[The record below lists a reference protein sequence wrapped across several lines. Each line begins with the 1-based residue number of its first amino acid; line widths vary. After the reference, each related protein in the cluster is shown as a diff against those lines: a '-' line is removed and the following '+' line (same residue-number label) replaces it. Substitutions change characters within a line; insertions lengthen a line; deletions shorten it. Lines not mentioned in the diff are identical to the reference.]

1 MISIVYKK
9 VLNIIKLIIF
19 KITWR
24 KRNSNNYTTVRN
36 IFPVEKVFVG
46 KYTYGA
52 LNISCFGNPKEKLF
66 IGNYCSISSGVKFI
80 LGGEHHPEYLMN
92 YPFKL
97 YLLPNNDVDD
107 RRTKG
112 TIVVGDDVWIGTNTI
127 ILSGVTIGQG
137 AIIAAGSVV
146 ARDVPP
152 YAIYTTNRI
161 IKYRF
166 SEDII
171 DKLLKIDFSILNYKF
186 VKENIELFYTCDVEN
201 ILSKLELAR
210 YMKE

>member
-1 MISIVYKK
+1 MNDIP
-9 VLNIIKLIIF
+9 
-19 KITWR
+19 
-24 KRNSNNYTTVRN
+24 N
-36 IFPVEKVFVG
+36 IFPVEKISVG
-46 KYTYGA
+46 KYTYGP
-52 LNISCFGNPKEKLF
+52 LNITYFSNQNEKLI
-66 IGNYCSISSGVKFI
+66 IGNYCSISAGVKFI

-97 YLLPNNDVDD
+97 YMLPNDDIDD

-112 TIVVGDDVWIGTNTI
+112 TIVVGDDVWIGTDSI

-146 ARDVPP
+146 SKDVPP

-166 SEDII
+166 QQDVI
-171 DKLLKIDFSILNYKF
+171 DKLLKIDFSRLDFESVKEHIEIFYTSDVDKILSSAGLVPF
-186 VKENIELFYTCDVEN
+186 VKD
-201 ILSKLELAR
+201 LEEIKSE
-210 YMKE
+210 YKV